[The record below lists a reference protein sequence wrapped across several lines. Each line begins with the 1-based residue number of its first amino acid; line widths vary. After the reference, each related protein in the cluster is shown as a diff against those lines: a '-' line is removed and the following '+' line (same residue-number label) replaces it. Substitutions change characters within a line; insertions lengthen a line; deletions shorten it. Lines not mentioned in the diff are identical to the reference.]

1 MEISDVRVRLL
12 TDTNDR
18 LKAVCSVTLDEQFV
32 IRDIKLVDGTG
43 GLFVAMPSRKL
54 SAPCPNCRTQNHLR
68 ARYCNECGKQ
78 VPAGRI
84 PRDDSG
90 REKAHRDIAHPITST
105 FRQAIQQRVLDAYEE
120 ELGSGPADVD
130 VVEDRDEQRDAPT
143 PEPAT
148 PEPTTPE
155 PEPELEPELEPEP
168 KPEVDDYNSMIAD
181 LDPGRG
187 RRRRTESRAKPTEQ
201 KSERDG
207 NRTPDTGRNR
217 PRRTENS
224 DAGSAEPVE
233 EGKSSSRARPND
245 RPKSPPPAPSEP
257 ARSTSSSTQGRDG
270 ADQNDTAFGWGLD
283 EVAQPPPRKR
293 AAPKVE
299 EEKKP
304 AVARPQ
310 PPVEDAGGNDSGF
323 GAGIL

>member
-143 PEPAT
+143 PEPTT

-155 PEPELEPELEPEP
+155 PEPELEPEP

-187 RRRRTESRAKPTEQ
+187 RRRRTESQGTTSEEKPGRRSGRGRERGRDRPQ
-201 KSERDG
+201 ASEESDAG
-207 NRTPDTGRNR
+207 
-217 PRRTENS
+217 RRTEP
-224 DAGSAEPVE
+224 AEAVASPP
-233 EGKSSSRARPND
+233 SARPND
-245 RPKSPPPAPSEP
+245 RRESPPPEKREP
-257 ARSTSSSTQGRDG
+257 ARSAPSGSG
-270 ADQNDTAFGWGLD
+270 AGDPAGQDETAFGWGLD
-283 EVAQPPPRKR
+283 EV
-293 AAPKVE
+293 VE
-299 EEKKP
+299 PKP
-304 AVARPQ
+304 ATRNISAAKKEEAPRVKPA
-310 PPVEDAGGNDSGF
+310 PPVEDAGDDDSGF